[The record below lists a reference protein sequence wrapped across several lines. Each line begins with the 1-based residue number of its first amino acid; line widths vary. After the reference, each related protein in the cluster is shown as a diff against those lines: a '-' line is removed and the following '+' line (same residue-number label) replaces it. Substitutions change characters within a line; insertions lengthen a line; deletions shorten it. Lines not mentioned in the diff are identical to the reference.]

1 MEKPSKV
8 DVFLVSFQIEF
19 WRWGG
24 YFPCVFMFLSSETYK
39 HMKQSSKIDVISY
52 WICNEDEGAKF
63 HDFCQFN
70 DMNIPLKK

>member
-1 MEKPSKV
+1 
-8 DVFLVSFQIEF
+8 
-19 WRWGG
+19 
-24 YFPCVFMFLSSETYK
+24 MFLSSETYK
-39 HMKQSSKIDVISY
+39 NMKQSSKIDVISY